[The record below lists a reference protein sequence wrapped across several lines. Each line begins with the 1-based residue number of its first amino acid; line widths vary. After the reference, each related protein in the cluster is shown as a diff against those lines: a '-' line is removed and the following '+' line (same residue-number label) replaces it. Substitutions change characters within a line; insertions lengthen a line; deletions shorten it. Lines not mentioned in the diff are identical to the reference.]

1 MTKKRLTIGILAHVD
16 AGKTTLS
23 EAMLVSAGVLAKAGR
38 VDSGSSFLDTDDQER
53 ARGITIFSGQA
64 RMVTGNTELTLVDTP
79 GHVDF
84 SAEMERALSILD
96 AAVLVISGRQLVQGH
111 TVTIW
116 KLLQKLAIPVFIF
129 VNKMD
134 LEGTDPQAAMDALR
148 NSLDEG
154 CVMFGIAGNKGEDSH
169 LPDPE
174 ELAMCDEAL
183 MDIYLAEEEMSDEAI
198 AGAIARRRV
207 FPCWFGSAL
216 LEEGVDA
223 LLKGLDRFT
232 RQPVYGRDFS
242 ARVFRIT
249 RDEKG
254 ARQTHMKI
262 TGGSISV
269 KDTIR
274 TSEAEDSAEK
284 IHQIRIY
291 SGNKYET
298 EETAEAGQLVA
309 VTGPENTEA
318 GQGLGNL
325 LGQNS
330 QAMLQPVL
338 LNLFAPADAPD
349 DLRPT
354 MRTMGTQPYL
364 LYVLLTMLIYHTV
377 FYALDAFTL
386 QNWQVTLMAI
396 GCSTV
401 MAFLFVLFVQI
412 LLSSIHS
419 SREQQHT
426 RK

>member
-53 ARGITIFSGQA
+53 ARG
-64 RMVTGNTELTLVDTP
+64 MVDTP

-148 NSLDEG
+148 SSLDEG

-284 IHQIRIY
+284 RTGKY
-291 SGNKYET
+291 RGRSGPWKF
-298 EETAEAGQLVA
+298 AEAEQPGHA
-309 VTGPENTEA
+309 SARTGI
-318 GQGLGNL
+318 
-325 LGQNS
+325 
-330 QAMLQPVL
+330 
-338 LNLFAPADAPD
+338 
-349 DLRPT
+349 
-354 MRTMGTQPYL
+354 PY
-364 LYVLLTMLIYHTV
+364 
-377 FYALDAFTL
+377 AA
-386 QNWQVTLMAI
+386 A
-396 GCSTV
+396 
-401 MAFLFVLFVQI
+401 
-412 LLSSIHS
+412 
-419 SREQQHT
+419 
-426 RK
+426 